1 MNATAEID
9 RLLDQHGAVLV
20 RQNKHLVY
28 RLPNGGTFTRFK
40 TPSDHRAALNE
51 LSDLRHALGVAREKP
66 KQKGEERMQA
76 GHSETSGVAP
86 QQPAPAPE
94 QQVEALLKDRIA
106 AAIANE
112 ETIQERLLAQAQA
125 VERKIAMF
133 KALLPFA
140 DDPKIEES
148 LCGVL
153 PTPEPPAPQIPQSP
167 APPQEITERVQV
179 TRQLVFVATQTFNDA
194 FTIND
199 VLALMTN
206 GRQIDSKERVRIRS
220 SVAQCVLSLYARGE
234 VVKEEEH
241 AGRKQ
246 TIWRKAALTGT
257 GGGAAT
263 AA

>member
-51 LSDLRHALGVAREKP
+51 LSDLRHALGVARERP

-76 GHSETSGVAP
+76 GHNETPGVAP
-86 QQPAPAPE
+86 QQLAPAPE
-94 QQVEALLKDRIA
+94 PQVEALLRDRIT
-106 AAIANE
+106 AAIASE
-112 ETIQERLLAQAQA
+112 ETIQEKLLAQAQA

-133 KALLPFA
+133 KALLPFS

-153 PTPEPPAPQIPQSP
+153 PAPEPTQTRTPQLP

-179 TRQLVFVATQTFNDA
+179 TRQLVLVATQTFNDA

-206 GRQIDSKERVRIRS
+206 GRQIDLKERARIRS
-220 SVAQCVLSLYARGE
+220 SVAQCILSLYARGE

-246 TIWRKAALTGT
+246 TIWRKAALNGKGSGT
-257 GGGAAT
+257 VTT
-263 AA
+263 A